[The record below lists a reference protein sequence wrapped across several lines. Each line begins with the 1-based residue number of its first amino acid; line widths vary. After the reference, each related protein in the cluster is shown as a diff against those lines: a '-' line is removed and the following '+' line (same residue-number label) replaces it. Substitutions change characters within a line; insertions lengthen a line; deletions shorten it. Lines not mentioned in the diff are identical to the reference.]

1 MTLSQLIKSAA
12 SIPLAL
18 LGIVAFSDAV
28 FGSYRERVPD
38 AGPGFAV
45 ALIVVAAA
53 LLYGVLRLNL
63 AFLPAGLQRFC
74 DISFKRG
81 DRGEVTLHVD
91 EQHPDYVPDDDEP
104 ESDQIITARCKHC
117 GGTDIQIKRTP
128 L

>member
-18 LGIVAFSDAV
+18 LAAMFIYDALS
-28 FGSYRERVPD
+28 GGYRETVPD
-38 AGPGFAV
+38 AGSGFAIM
-45 ALIVVAAA
+45 LIFVAAA
-53 LLYGVLRLNL
+53 VLYGALRLNL
-63 AFLPAGLQRFC
+63 PFLPAGLQRFC

-81 DRGEVTLHVD
+81 DRGEVALHVD
-91 EQHPDYVPDDDEP
+91 EQHPDHVPDDGEP

-117 GGTDIQIKRTP
+117 GGTDIEIKRTP